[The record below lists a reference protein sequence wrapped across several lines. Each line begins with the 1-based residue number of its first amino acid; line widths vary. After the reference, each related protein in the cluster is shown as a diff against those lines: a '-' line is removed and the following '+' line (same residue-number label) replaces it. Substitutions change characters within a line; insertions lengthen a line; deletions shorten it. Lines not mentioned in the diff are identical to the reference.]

1 MMNGTIAV
9 GVTDAAGA
17 RSALEWA
24 IGRAAA
30 RRERLLL
37 VSVVGSAWGVG
48 GEETLVE
55 RAVVRATALLESS
68 ADRAREAGVDA
79 ETLIERGDPVAR
91 LIDVSERADLL
102 VLGSDFAR
110 DGSRLR
116 GVRGV
121 RIAAGAHCPVVV
133 VPETVDGG
141 GTGVVVGVDGS
152 DASEKAVAFAAAEA
166 DRTGERLTAVM
177 TWSPVPVPFELDE
190 YPQDYL
196 DRMQSLTAED
206 LAISLAGLRQDY
218 PDLAVSTVVES
229 GYPTGVLLRTARSA
243 RLLVVGS
250 HGRGPVA
257 RFLLGSTSQA
267 VLSHLPTVTAI
278 VR

>member
-17 RSALEWA
+17 RSALHWA
-24 IGRAAA
+24 IERAVA

-37 VSVVGSAWGVG
+37 VSVVGSAWGVA
-48 GEETLVE
+48 GEETLV
-55 RAVVRATALLESS
+55 AHALTRATALLEY
-68 ADRAREAGVDA
+68 AAEQARGAGVDA
-79 ETLIERGDPVAR
+79 DILIERGDPVAR
-91 LIDVSERADLL
+91 LITVSERADLV

-110 DGSRLR
+110 DGSHLR

-121 RIAAGAHCPVVV
+121 RITAGAHCPVVV
-133 VPETVDGG
+133 VPEN
-141 GTGVVVGVDGS
+141 GVVGRSGIVVGVDGS
-152 DASEKAVAFAAAEA
+152 EASEKAVAFAAAEA
-166 DRTGERLTAVM
+166 DRTGEPLTAVM

-196 DRMQSLTAED
+196 DRMQSLTTED

-250 HGRGPVA
+250 HGRGALA

>member
-1 MMNGTIAV
+1 MNGTIAV
-9 GVTDAAGA
+9 GVTDASGA
-17 RSALEWA
+17 QSALDWA
-24 IGRAAA
+24 IERAAA

-37 VSVVGSAWGVG
+37 ASVVGSAWGIG
-48 GEETLVE
+48 GEDAFIE
-55 RAVVRATALLESS
+55 RATHRAEALLES
-68 ADRAREAGVDA
+68 AAERARAAGVDA
-79 ETLIERGDPVAR
+79 DILIERGDPDAR
-91 LIDVSERADLL
+91 LIDVSQRADLL

-121 RIAAGAHCPVVV
+121 RITAGAHCPVVV
-133 VPETVDGG
+133 VPEAGARG
-141 GTGVVVGVDGS
+141 RTGVVVGVDGS
-152 DASEKAVAFAAAEA
+152 EASEKAVAFAAAEA
-166 DRTGERLTAVM
+166 DRTGDPLTAVM

-190 YPQDYL
+190 YPQNYL
-196 DRMQSLTAED
+196 DRMQDLTAEE

-218 PDLAVSTVVES
+218 PDLTVSTVVES
-229 GYPTGVLLRTARSA
+229 GYPAAVLSREAREA

-250 HGRGPVA
+250 HGRGPLG

>member
-1 MMNGTIAV
+1 MNGTIAV
-9 GVTDAAGA
+9 GVTDASGA
-17 RSALEWA
+17 QSALHWA
-24 IGRAAA
+24 IERAVA

-37 VSVVGSAWGVG
+37 VSVVGSAWGVA

-55 RAVVRATALLESS
+55 RGMTRATTLLED
-68 ADRAREAGVDA
+68 AAGQAHAAGADA

-121 RIAAGAHCPVVV
+121 RITAGARCPVVV
-133 VPETVDGG
+133 VPET
-141 GTGVVVGVDGS
+141 GTRHGSGVVVGVDGS
-152 DASEKAVAFAAAEA
+152 EASEKAVAFAAAEA
-166 DRTGERLTAVM
+166 DRTGESLTAVM

-196 DRMQSLTAED
+196 DRMQSLTTEELSIA
-206 LAISLAGLRQDY
+206 LAGLRQDY
-218 PDLAVSTVVES
+218 PDLAVSTIVES
-229 GYPTGVLLRTARSA
+229 GYPAGVLLRTARPA

-250 HGRGPVA
+250 HGRGPLA

>member
-17 RSALEWA
+17 RSALHWA
-24 IGRAAA
+24 IERAVA

-37 VSVVGSAWGVG
+37 VSVVGSAWGVA
-48 GEETLVE
+48 GEETLV
-55 RAVVRATALLESS
+55 AHALTRATALLEY
-68 ADRAREAGVDA
+68 AAEQARGAGVDA
-79 ETLIERGDPVAR
+79 EILIERGDPAAR
-91 LIDVSERADLL
+91 LIAVSERADLV

-110 DGSRLR
+110 DGSLLR

-121 RIAAGAHCPVVV
+121 RITAGAHCPVVV
-133 VPETVDGG
+133 VPENGG
-141 GTGVVVGVDGS
+141 AGRSGIVVGVDGS
-152 DASEKAVAFAAAEA
+152 EASEKAVAFAAAEA
-166 DRTGERLTAVM
+166 DRTGEPLTAVM

-196 DRMQSLTAED
+196 DRMHSLTTED

-250 HGRGPVA
+250 HGRGALA